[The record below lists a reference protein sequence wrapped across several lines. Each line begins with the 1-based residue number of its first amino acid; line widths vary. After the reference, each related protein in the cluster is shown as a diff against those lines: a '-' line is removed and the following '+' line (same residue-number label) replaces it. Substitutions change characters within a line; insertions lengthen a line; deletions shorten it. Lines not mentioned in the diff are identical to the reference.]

1 MKITLNIGLEIN
13 ETKSEAIAE
22 QIADTVDACLQL
34 AIDAL
39 LIEVH
44 REPFAFIG
52 KGGEN
57 TLEVHLD
64 LLQALPAFRTWLHAL
79 SVVLQQDCIAYRCD
93 GDHDIAELIGP
104 RADEWGAFDADQFGQ
119 PE

>member
-34 AIDAL
+34 AVDAL

-44 REPFAFIG
+44 HEPFQFIG

-57 TLEVHLD
+57 TLEVRLD
-64 LLQALPAFRTWLHAL
+64 LLQGRCCFETWLHAL
-79 SVVLQQDCIAYRCD
+79 SVVLQQDCIAYQCD
-93 GDHDIAELIGP
+93 VEPWDGKLIGP
-104 RADEWGAFDADQFGQ
+104 KAAEWGAFDADQFGQ

>member
-13 ETKSEAIAE
+13 SNTSEAIA
-22 QIADTVDACLQL
+22 QSITDTVNDCLAL
-34 AIDAL
+34 ASEAL
-39 LIEVH
+39 LIE
-44 REPFAFIG
+44 RYGEPFAFVG

-64 LLQALPAFRTWLHAL
+64 LLQALPAFRAWLHAL

-93 GDHDIAELIGP
+93 GDHDLAELIGP
-104 RADEWGAFDADQFGQ
+104 KAAEWGRFDPDQFGQ